1 MITIL
6 TETGA
11 YPVFDGEQWG
21 RDAEGDV
28 HVYDGQETLVTVD
41 GDAFVATLT
50 DALAPGTHD
59 RLAREHLRSLS
70 GSGDGAGTDT
80 GTATVACGGDTTHP
94 DDDNHDLADAQ
105 PADYTATDADNN
117 DDTHDQ

>member
-6 TETGA
+6 TQTGA
-11 YPVFDGEQWG
+11 YPVFEGEAWG

-41 GDAFVATLT
+41 DNAFVATLS
-50 DALAPGTHD
+50 DALAPLEQL
-59 RLAREHLRSLS
+59 RLALTHRASLS
-70 GSGDGAGTDT
+70 ESESESESESDADT

-94 DDDNHDLADAQ
+94 DDHNDDA
-105 PADYTATDADNN
+105 PATDHTATDNNNN
-117 DDTHDQ
+117 DSQ

>member
-6 TETGA
+6 TQTGA
-11 YPVFDGEQWG
+11 YPVFEGEAWG

-41 GDAFVATLT
+41 DNAFVATLS
-50 DALAPGTHD
+50 DALAPLEQL
-59 RLAREHLRSLS
+59 RLAREHCASLS
-70 GSGDGAGTDT
+70 ESESESHADT

-94 DDDNHDLADAQ
+94 DDHNDDA
-105 PADYTATDADNN
+105 PATDHTATDNNNN
-117 DDTHDQ
+117 DSQ

>member
-6 TETGA
+6 TQTGA
-11 YPVFDGEQWG
+11 YPVFEGEAWG

-41 GDAFVATLT
+41 DDAFVATLS
-50 DALAPGTHD
+50 DALAPREHH
-59 RLAREHLRSLS
+59 RLARTHRASLS
-70 GSGDGAGTDT
+70 ESESESDADT

-94 DDDNHDLADAQ
+94 DDHNDDA
-105 PADYTATDADNN
+105 PATDHTATDNN